1 MAIYKV
7 PQDVEA
13 EDKLIG
19 PFTMR
24 QFIFILLFFG
34 ACWMGFLLARV
45 SLPLIIVMLPFI
57 ILFGILGFV
66 QRKDQPVEV
75 YMAAVVRFYI
85 KSHRRIWNQEGYD
98 QHIMITAPKKVE
110 IKRYR
115 DITQTEVQSQLNQLA
130 GILDSRGWVAK
141 GIIMPPSDRLVT
153 IRPVDTADD
162 SQLVDVMDDANNVS
176 QKFNQL
182 LQKQTADTKS
192 EAIERM
198 RNPAA
203 IPASA
208 PAPTAPQP
216 ATAPMPPAAANQPT
230 QYNPYPQMHQTT
242 ISPNL
247 KAATP
252 VAAQPAPAPT
262 APAENQAMPAAV
274 APDIIRLANNNDLT
288 VSAIAREAHSL
299 PTEEV
304 VISLH

>member
-45 SLPLIIVMLPFI
+45 SLPLVVIMLPFI
-57 ILFGILGFV
+57 VLFGILGFV

-75 YMAAVVRFYI
+75 YMAAVVRFYL

-141 GIIMPPSDRLVT
+141 GIVMPPSDRLVT

-162 SQLVDVMDDANNVS
+162 GQLVDVMDEANNVS

-182 LQKQTADTKS
+182 LQKQTADTKH

-198 RNPAA
+198 HNPAA
-203 IPASA
+203 IAATVSTAASA
-208 PAPTAPQP
+208 PAPKSVPAP
-216 ATAPMPPAAANQPT
+216 APVANQST

-242 ISPNL
+242 ISP
-247 KAATP
+247 KPATT
-252 VAAQPAPAPT
+252 ATTQPAPAATTPVQ
-262 APAENQAMPAAV
+262 NQTMPAAV

-288 VSAIAREAHSL
+288 VSAIAREAHTL